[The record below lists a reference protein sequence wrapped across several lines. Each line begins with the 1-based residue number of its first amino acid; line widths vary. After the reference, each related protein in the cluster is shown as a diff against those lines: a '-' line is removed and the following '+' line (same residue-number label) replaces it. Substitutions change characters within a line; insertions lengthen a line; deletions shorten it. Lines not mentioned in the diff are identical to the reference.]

1 MQKQLLNSTDTIT
14 TVCETLLAETDG
26 PLSVY
31 QQRMAEA
38 MLQAAHALHD
48 LLVSLPD
55 TETANV
61 KKLLS
66 YEARSHLASIIG
78 YAEVLLDEEDE
89 EALHDKQREEAQ
101 AIQAAG
107 KQMLNQI
114 IRFMDSDTD
123 ETKG

>member
-14 TVCETLLAETDG
+14 GVCEALLAETDG

-55 TETANV
+55 MEAANV

-89 EALHDKQREEAQ
+89 EALCDKQRAQAQ
-101 AIQAAG
+101 AIRSAG

-114 IRFMDSDTD
+114 IRLMDSDTD
-123 ETKG
+123 DTKG